1 MILILIWELVYKIG
15 AENLKLVKA
24 NDFPDPYNVLKT
36 LTALIKDN
44 TLIIAVATSLIRL
57 LIGYI
62 IALVLGIVIG
72 ISIISFKFLD
82 DNLSP
87 LILGLQTLP
96 NVCWIPLATL
106 WFGLNEKAIIFVVA
120 IGSVFAIAIATGS
133 GIKNVNP
140 IYSKAAKTMG
150 AKGLT
155 LYKEVIIPAALPAIA
170 SGMKQGWSFAW
181 RGLISGEMLLSSKGL
196 GQILMSGRN
205 LSDINKEMA
214 VMVVIVVLGLLFD
227 KLIFERLDRGARY
240 LFN

>member
-1 MILILIWELVYKIG
+1 MILILIWELVYKVG
-15 AENLKLVKA
+15 AEGLKLVKA
-24 NDFPDPYNVLKT
+24 SSFPDPLNVLKT
-36 LTALIKDN
+36 LTALIKDY
-44 TLIIAVATSLIRL
+44 TLIVAVATSLIRL
-57 LIGYI
+57 FIGYI

-82 DNLSP
+82 DNVSP

-106 WFGLNEKAIIFVVA
+106 WFGLSEKAIIFVVA

-133 GIKNVNP
+133 GIKNINP

-155 LYKEVIIPAALPAIA
+155 LYKEVIIPAAFPAIA

-214 VMVVIVVLGLLFD
+214 VMAVIVVLGLLFD

>member
-106 WFGLNEKAIIFVVA
+106 WFGLNEKSHYFC
-120 IGSVFAIAIATGS
+120 GSYRFGFCYSNSYRVRNKKRKSNLFKGR
-133 GIKNVNP
+133 KNNGCKR
-140 IYSKAAKTMG
+140 I
-150 AKGLT
+150 
-155 LYKEVIIPAALPAIA
+155 
-170 SGMKQGWSFAW
+170 
-181 RGLISGEMLLSSKGL
+181 
-196 GQILMSGRN
+196 N
-205 LSDINKEMA
+205 L
-214 VMVVIVVLGLLFD
+214 V
-227 KLIFERLDRGARY
+227 
-240 LFN
+240 